1 MLIVQLDLLNSSQP
15 AEMDSLQ
22 KKKITSKISIIHQKI
37 NLIKESKCDTTERR
51 ALIGNLNRKKRRL
64 QAKINRGLSHPAI
77 QKVTWFY

>member
-1 MLIVQLDLLNSSQP
+1 MLIVQLDMLNSSQP

-22 KKKITSKISIIHQKI
+22 KEKFTSKISIIQQKI
-37 NLIKESKCDTTERR
+37 NSLKESKCDTIERR

-64 QAKINRGLSHPAI
+64 QAKINRSLSHPAL

>member
-22 KKKITSKISIIHQKI
+22 KKKITSKISSIQQKI
-37 NLIKESKCDTTERR
+37 NSLKESKCDTIERR

-64 QAKINRGLSHPAI
+64 QAKINRGLSILH
-77 QKVTWFY
+77 YRR